1 MYDEEEVWR
10 TIPHYEGRYLV
21 SNQGR
26 IFSLLK
32 NRIMSVSQNKGY
44 LSIRLVGSDGKRRGE
59 AVHRLVALA
68 FLDNPEHK
76 PEVNHINGI
85 RSDNRVENL
94 EWVSRRENTEH
105 RWKYLDQTK
114 VREQSRETMKQIS
127 RDRFGYNPVRCVETG
142 EVFESSYEAELAMKP
157 IAPTIHCENIRQCCL
172 GKRKT
177 SGGYHWEL
185 INNTEENTHGRD

>member
-1 MYDEEEVWR
+1 MYDEEEVWKA
-10 TIPHYEGRYLV
+10 IPHYEGRYLV

-105 RWKYLDQTK
+105 RWKYLD
-114 VREQSRETMKQIS
+114 
-127 RDRFGYNPVRCVETG
+127 
-142 EVFESSYEAELAMKP
+142 
-157 IAPTIHCENIRQCCL
+157 
-172 GKRKT
+172 
-177 SGGYHWEL
+177 
-185 INNTEENTHGRD
+185 